1 MHHTKISY
9 EETAGV
15 EHTNQQSQKKTNGH
29 NLLIK
34 VTNWGKK
41 EVYIYTY
48 LTEMIIWLI
57 NRIPVT
63 AHPSWWDRGEKR
75 NTTQNVSI

>member
-1 MHHTKISY
+1 
-9 EETAGV
+9 
-15 EHTNQQSQKKTNGH
+15 
-29 NLLIK
+29 LLIK

>member
-1 MHHTKISY
+1 MHHTEISY

-15 EHTNQQSQKKTNGH
+15 ENRNQQPQKKTNGH

-48 LTEMIIWLI
+48 LTEMII
-57 NRIPVT
+57 
-63 AHPSWWDRGEKR
+63 
-75 NTTQNVSI
+75 